1 MQPLSITDIQGWNT
15 DELINHLRGKLD
27 ISERSF
33 TILKEQE
40 IDGDTFLKLTQEEL
54 ERWGMAGGP
63 AKKIVEYANKLKGTC
78 K

>member
-1 MQPLSITDIQGWNT
+1 MQPPSLTDIQGWNT

-40 IDGDTFLKLTQEEL
+40 IDGDTFLKVTQEEL
-54 ERWGMAGGP
+54 QGCGIVLAP
-63 AKKIVEYANKLKGTC
+63 AKKIVEYANKLKGTR